1 VQQLE
6 ELDTLD
12 GLELA
17 ELRELVMDGA
27 ELRSDSQSESSESSR
42 LAYPKRWVSSS
53 TVAVL

>member
-27 ELRSDSQSESSESSR
+27 ELRSDSQSESSSSR
-42 LAYPKRWVSSS
+42 LAYPKR
-53 TVAVL
+53 